1 MQNAHIGLNAH
12 CASRFQLD
20 GMENYRVYFR
30 WVLPKLAVQHHY
42 WTALTTVCLNIL
54 FQLHLLSL
62 SLFSLSQV
70 ALAQYMQNPVLI
82 FLQMYTWIAT

>member
-1 MQNAHIGLNAH
+1 
-12 CASRFQLD
+12 
-20 GMENYRVYFR
+20 MENYRVYFR

-62 SLFSLSQV
+62 SLSLFSFTGCSSLVYAESCLDIVTNVYTDSYISYLSIIKIV
-70 ALAQYMQNPVLI
+70 CE
-82 FLQMYTWIAT
+82 